1 MLKIEQY
8 DPFEITLNHP
18 RETHSALK
26 SKVAIT
32 LHWLG
37 AALMKKIQK
46 LNSKALLRLP
56 SE

>member
-1 MLKIEQY
+1 MLKIEEY
-8 DPFEITLNHP
+8 DPFEITLNQP